1 MSATQQVRSPWSQRL
16 GMASLVLIGSTG
28 AVSANQVDLSY
39 QQPAQEIIDI
49 VDAAPSPG
57 ASVSPGGQYL
67 LVQNYPALPTIE
79 DLASAE
85 YRLAGIRINPANNAV
100 SQSRYIE
107 SLSLLNIDDGSTTD
121 IQGLPQDTKIIN
133 TSWSPNGDYVA
144 VLDMQ
149 PEGVHLYRVD
159 AHTGEASRWSDVQ
172 VNTVWNTRIQ
182 WQNDSEA
189 VYLAAVAPDRGAQP
203 EAGKAPKGP
212 VITESRGRTAPS
224 RTYQDLL
231 QNSHDEALF
240 DYYFSSQ
247 IARISLDNEVEYLGD
262 TGVYNSFSLSPDNQY
277 LLVTE
282 LNSPYSYAVPHFR
295 FARTT
300 TVWDNSGNALYEVVE
315 QSLADDLPISFD
327 AVVAERRRISWRN
340 DAPATLVWAQAAD
353 GGDPRNDSE
362 YRDHVYQLSA
372 PFEAEPTH
380 LLSLESRFSRLA
392 AADGENAIVYERWW
406 SSREERAWHVDPSGQ
421 RAAQLM
427 WERSWQDRYNDPGSP
442 MMTRDERGR
451 SVVYLQD
458 GKILLS
464 GAGASD
470 EGDRP
475 FIDRYELASGES
487 ERLWRSQAPYYERAL
502 SLLDADQLVF
512 LTQREAVDQPADFY
526 KRDLTQNEL
535 TALTETDHPMPH
547 TQGISRELVHYE
559 REDGLPMSATL
570 FLPDGY
576 DKEHDGP
583 LPTIV
588 WAYPREYRSNADAAQ
603 VSGSPYEFNRIS
615 YWRPQ
620 FLATQGYAVFD
631 NATMPIVG
639 EGDAKPND
647 TFIDQLIMNSKAVIN
662 AGAELGVTDPE
673 RVALGGHSYGAFMT
687 ANVLA
692 HSDLFKAGVARSGAY
707 NRSLTPFGFQREERT
722 VWDDPQLYLT
732 MSPFFQAQQI
742 KTPLLLIHGAED
754 NNSGT
759 FPMQSERLYQAV
771 KGLGGTSRLVMLPH
785 ESHGYRARE
794 SVLHMLWETVEWLDE
809 FVKNSEE

>member
-16 GMASLVLIGSTG
+16 YMASLVFIGSSG

-79 DLASAE
+79 DLAAAE
-85 YRLAGIRINPANNAV
+85 YHLAGIRINPANNAV

-107 SLSLLNIDDGSTTD
+107 SLSLLNIDDGSTTAV
-121 IQGLPQDTKIIN
+121 QGLPENSKIIN
-133 TSWSPNGDYVA
+133 TSWSPSGDYVA

-149 PEGVHLYRVD
+149 PEGVYLYRVD
-159 AHTGEASRWSDVQ
+159 AHTGEASQWSDVQ

-189 VYLAAVAPDRGAQP
+189 VYLAAVAPDRGPEP

-231 QNSHDEALF
+231 QNSYDETLF

-247 IARISLDNEVEYLGD
+247 IARVSLDNEVEYLGD
-262 TGVYNSFSLSPDNQY
+262 TGVYNSFSLSPDSQY

-300 TVWDNSGNALYEVVE
+300 TVWDNHGNEVYEVVD
-315 QSLADDLPISFD
+315 QSLADNLPISFD
-327 AVVAERRRISWRN
+327 AVVAERRSISWRN
-340 DAPATLVWAQAAD
+340 DAASTLVWAEAAD

-372 PFEAEPTH
+372 PFTAEPTH
-380 LLSLESRFSRLA
+380 LIALESRFSRLA
-392 AADGENAIVYERWW
+392 AADEEHAIVYERWW

-421 RAAQLM
+421 RDTKLM

-458 GKILLS
+458 GKVLLS

-475 FIDRYELASGES
+475 FIDRYDLASGES

-502 SLLDADQLVF
+502 SLLDADQLAF
-512 LTQREAVDQPADFY
+512 LTQRESVDEPADFY
-526 KRDLTQNEL
+526 KRDLSNDTL
-535 TALTETDHPMPH
+535 TALTDTAHPMPH

-576 DKEHDGP
+576 DKERDGP

-647 TFIDQLIMNSKAVIN
+647 TFIEQLIMNSKAVIN

-809 FVKNSEE
+809 FVKNSEK

>member
-1 MSATQQVRSPWSQRL
+1 MTATQPMRSPWGLRL
-16 GMASLVLIGSTG
+16 SVASIVFIGSAG
-28 AVSANQVDLSY
+28 AASANQVDLSY
-39 QQPAQEIIDI
+39 QQPTQEVIDI
-49 VDAAPSPG
+49 VDAAPAPG

-67 LVQNYPALPTIE
+67 LVQNYPALPAIE

-85 YRLAGIRINPANNAV
+85 YRLAGIRINPDNNSV

-107 SLSLLNIDDGSTTD
+107 SLALVNIDDGSNTD
-121 IQGLPQDTKIIN
+121 VSGLPEDTRIIS
-133 TSWSPNGDYVA
+133 TSWSPNGEYVA

-149 PEGVHLYRVD
+149 PDGIHLYRIH
-159 AHTGEASRWSDVQ
+159 AQSGEASRWSDVQ
-172 VNTVWNTRIQ
+172 VNTVWNTSIQ
-182 WQNDSEA
+182 WQHDSQA
-189 VYLAAVAPDRGAQP
+189 VFLAAVDPDRGEEP
-203 EAGKAPKGP
+203 EASAAPSGP

-240 DYYFSSQ
+240 DYYFTSK
-247 IARISLDNEVEYLGD
+247 IARIALDGEVEYLGQA
-262 TGVYNSFSLSPDNQY
+262 GVYNSFSLSPDNQY

-282 LNSPYSYAVPHFR
+282 LNAPYSYAVPHFR

-300 TVWDNSGNALYEVVE
+300 SVWNTRGEALYEVVD
-315 QSLADDLPISFD
+315 QALADNLPISFD
-327 AVVAERRRISWRN
+327 AVVPERRSINWRN
-340 DAPATLVWAQAAD
+340 DADATLVWAKAAD
-353 GGDPRNDSE
+353 EGDPRNESE

-372 PFEAEPTH
+372 PFTDEPAR
-380 LLSLESRFSRLA
+380 LLSLQSRFSRLA
-392 AADGENAIVYERWW
+392 AADQENAIVYERWW

-421 RAAQLM
+421 RDTQLM

-442 MMTRDERGR
+442 MMTRDDRGR
-451 SVVYLQD
+451 PVVYLED

-475 FIDRYELASGES
+475 FIDRHELASGES
-487 ERLWRSQAPYYERAL
+487 ERLWRSESPYFERPL
-502 SLLDADQLVF
+502 SILNADQLVF

-526 KRDLTQNEL
+526 KRSLSADEL
-535 TALTETDHPMPH
+535 TALTETPHPMPH
-547 TQGISRELVHYE
+547 TLGISRELVHYE
-559 REDGLPMSATL
+559 REDGLAMSATL
-570 FLPDGY
+570 FLPEGY
-576 DKEHDGP
+576 DKERDGP

-588 WAYPREYRSNADAAQ
+588 WAYPREYRSSADAAQ
-603 VSGSPYEFNRIS
+603 VDGSPYEFNRIS

-639 EGDAKPND
+639 EDDAQPND
-647 TFIDQLIMNSKAVIN
+647 TFIEQLIMNSEAVIN
-662 AGAELGVTDPE
+662 AGADLGVTDRD

-692 HSDLFKAGVARSGAY
+692 HSDLFKAGIARSGAY

-732 MSPFFQAQQI
+732 MSPFFQAHQI

-771 KGLGGTSRLVMLPH
+771 KGLGGTARLVMLPH

-809 FVKNSEE
+809 FVKNSED